1 MNNIPTTSTND
12 VIDISLEVIRKKR
25 FRIDGD
31 DTRILELNT
40 SDLNI
45 LARLKEVYPKLIELA
60 ESSFKQLPDVDNES
74 ADYDFMTDE
83 ATAQVI
89 DALKRADKE
98 MRDLV
103 DYIFDSNVSEICAP
117 SGSMYDPINGKF
129 RFEHIIETLA
139 PLYEADT
146 SAELTKIS
154 KRVKKHTDKYT
165 GKKK

>member
-103 DYIFDSNVSEICAP
+103 DYIFDSNVSEI
-117 SGSMYDPINGKF
+117 
-129 RFEHIIETLA
+129 
-139 PLYEADT
+139 
-146 SAELTKIS
+146 
-154 KRVKKHTDKYT
+154 
-165 GKKK
+165 